1 MSSSAPSELGGLG
14 EVGGLLHPNL
24 NGRYSTEE
32 LCTMLQ
38 VRVCECV
45 YCIVYSGVLFNVFS
59 SVCFPVCACV
69 FSYAATPFNYS
80 PFCQGSRMKTNIAM
94 IYIILYAGF

>member
-1 MSSSAPSELGGLG
+1 VCA
-14 EVGGLLHPNL
+14 
-24 NGRYSTEE
+24 
-32 LCTMLQ
+32 
-38 VRVCECV
+38 RVCACV
-45 YCIVYSGVLFNVFS
+45 C
-59 SVCFPVCACV
+59 VCLVCVCACV